1 VRVGIIGVGQIRS
14 EAAKRDVF
22 SDQTTRIA
30 KAALRDAALEIG
42 DMDRIVLGEYD
53 LVAGRT
59 AEHMYTTPA
68 AGGFLKDEIRIN
80 DDGLFAL
87 VQAYLG
93 ILTGHCEM
101 ALVISTGIA
110 SEGPQELIT
119 NMRLSPFHHR
129 PLGLHEKLALAMQA
143 HQYRERHG
151 ITELQSAAVA
161 VKNRKNALGNAHAHL
176 RREVTEERVLASPFD
191 CWPVRKLER
200 APWSDGGCAVILAG
214 EPVARRYCPEP
225 VWIAGVGWSNETY
238 YLEDK
243 DLSQLA
249 AVRSAGAMAYR
260 MAGIRAPLEELDVA
274 ELYDVTTYH
283 ELMACE
289 ALDFCPPGGGGRLA
303 AEGVTA
309 LNGALPVNPSGGVL
323 SANPLSASGLARLA
337 ECVLQLR
344 GRAGGHQ
351 IPSAGTGLAQSIS
364 GYGAQRAC
372 VVIVRR

>member
-1 VRVGIIGVGQIRS
+1 MRVGIIGVGQVRS
-14 EAAKRDVF
+14 QAAKKDVF

-30 KAALRDAALEIG
+30 KDALRDAALEIG

-53 LVAGRT
+53 LVTGRT

-80 DDGLFAL
+80 DDGLFAIA
-87 VQAYLG
+87 QAYMG
-93 ILTGHCEM
+93 ILAGHCEI

-129 PLGLHEKLALAMQA
+129 SLGLHEKLALAMQA
-143 HQYRERHG
+143 HQYRGRHR
-151 ITELQSAAVA
+151 ITERQSAAVA
-161 VKNRKNALGNAHAHL
+161 VKNRSNAMGNPCAHL
-176 RREVTEERVLASPFD
+176 RRKVTEGRVLESPFD

-200 APWSDGGCAVILAG
+200 APWSDGGCALILAS
-214 EPVARRYCPEP
+214 EPVARRYCPTP

-238 YLEDK
+238 YMEDR
-243 DLSQLA
+243 DLTELS
-249 AVRSAGAMAYR
+249 AVRRAGEMAYR
-260 MAGIRAPLEELDVA
+260 MAGIREPMKELDVA

-289 ALDFCPPGGGGRLA
+289 ALGFCAPGGGGRLVE
-303 AEGVTA
+303 EGVTSMG
-309 LNGALPVNPSGGVL
+309 GAVPVNPSGGVL
-323 SANPLSASGLARLA
+323 SSNPLSASGLARLV

-344 GRAGGHQ
+344 SRAEGRQ
-351 IPSAGTGLAQSIS
+351 VPSAETGLAQSIS
-364 GYGAQRAC
+364 GYAAQRAC
-372 VVIVRR
+372 IVIVRR